1 MGRTAKVTPTAI
13 LEPVEIGGV
22 TVRRA
27 TLNNYDDIIRK
38 GVRLNSKILIRRS
51 NDVIPEILGT
61 LETDE
66 ETYPIEKPTH
76 CPACHSELY
85 QDGVHI
91 FCPNSLSCKPQ
102 LVARLVHFASRDAM
116 NIEGFSEKKQQ
127 KSY

>member
-1 MGRTAKVTPTAI
+1 M
-13 LEPVEIGGV
+13 
-22 TVRRA
+22 
-27 TLNNYDDIIRK
+27 
-38 GVRLNSKILIRRS
+38 
-51 NDVIPEILGT
+51 
-61 LETDE
+61 ETDE

-116 NIEGFSEKKQQ
+116 NIEGFSEKQQ